1 MIVPVM
7 AISNLV
13 LARQIYSEETNGAH
27 THNRHR
33 VPLNLSRREPIV
45 PSQAGGDLFDTA
57 VGTAADLFV
66 DHALPWMGKKAV
78 EMGRYYGSEALRNK
92 TLQKKAIDY
101 ALDKLNPV
109 IHNVDSQA
117 LDQLSTKY
125 NQRKTTKQT
134 EKIWMEVL

>member
-27 THNRHR
+27 THNRDR
-33 VPLNLSRREPIV
+33 VPLNLSRRELIG

-109 IHNVDSQA
+109 ILNVDSQG

>member
-7 AISNLV
+7 AISNFV

-27 THNRHR
+27 THNRDR

-125 NQRKTTKQT
+125 NQRKTAKQT